1 MAQSAQERLGRTD
14 FVYPLSC
21 VFEISGPNKTTN
33 KYKAI
38 YERRITVQAGTLND
52 GVNLRLS
59 ILTRQHLHY
68 RLSATAEDGQYI
80 RFKSITSITLNQN
93 GTINE
98 NNDRHLNT
106 VLLKIAD

>member
-1 MAQSAQERLGRTD
+1 MTAYDEASQCLLALCLLREMVQIWFQDIHSYANIFAD
-14 FVYPLSC
+14 
-21 VFEISGPNKTTN
+21 I
-33 KYKAI
+33 
-38 YERRITVQAGTLND
+38 ITVQTGTLND

-68 RLSATAEDGQYI
+68 RLSATAEDGQHI